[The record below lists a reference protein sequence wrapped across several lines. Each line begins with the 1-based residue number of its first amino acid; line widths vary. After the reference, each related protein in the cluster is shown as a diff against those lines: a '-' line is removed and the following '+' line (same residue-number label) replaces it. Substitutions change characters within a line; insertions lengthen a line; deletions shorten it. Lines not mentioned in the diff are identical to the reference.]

1 MQNDELMNRDDR
13 KKRQELDETRNVLT
27 FLKKDI
33 IENIDE
39 YVDIAFEDEQTKKPL
54 ENPDFRIAFPSIGI
68 ETTKCNP
75 SGQNKK
81 KGANKTGKMKVFR
94 KFCDE
99 FLKTDYIQSLTK
111 DCKLSFYITP
121 SYEIYRR
128 DFSYEELCSE
138 LIERIERLRSQRQTP
153 LDGIQLIRRVKISW
167 ALNDNFV
174 GIHHQTSGRFP
185 IEWEAI
191 KKCIDE
197 KDEKYKHYVTKKC
210 WLNIFV
216 PFVENRCVD
225 CIDLG
230 KSTIEDVKERLIAS
244 NFERI
249 FVTSEMPNDILVIKD
264 GENFNIPT
272 IDDIYDSF
280 DESSKSET

>member
-1 MQNDELMNRDDR
+1 MYNDELMNKIDN
-13 KKRQELDETRNVLT
+13 KKLQELNEIRNVLS

-33 IENIDE
+33 VEKIDE
-39 YVDIAFEDEQTKKPL
+39 YVSIASLDERTNKPL
-54 ENPDFRIAFPSIGI
+54 ENPDFRIIFPNIGI

-75 SGQNKK
+75 SGLCKK

-99 FLKTDYIQSLTK
+99 FLKTDYIQNLTK

-121 SYEIYRR
+121 TYEIYRR
-128 DFSYEELCSE
+128 DFSCEELCSE
-138 LIERIERLRSQRQTP
+138 LKERIEILRSQRQTP
-153 LDGIQLIRRVKISW
+153 LACIRLIRRVKVSW

-197 KDEKYKHYVTKKC
+197 KDEKYKHYVTPKC

-225 CIDLG
+225 CIDIG
-230 KSTIEDVKERLIAS
+230 EHTIEDIKKRLIAS

-249 FVTSEMPNDILVIKD
+249 FITSEIPNDILVIKD
-264 GENFNIPT
+264 GVKVSIPT
-272 IDDIYDSF
+272 IDDIEDSF
-280 DESSKSET
+280 CE

>member
-1 MQNDELMNRDDR
+1 MNKIDN
-13 KKRQELDETRNVLT
+13 KKDQELDEIRNVIT
-27 FLKKDI
+27 FLEKDI
-33 IENIDE
+33 VENINE
-39 YVDIAFEDEQTKKPL
+39 YVSISSQDALTKKPL
-54 ENPDFRIAFPSIGI
+54 ENPDFRIAFPNIGI

-75 SGQNKK
+75 SGLYKK
-81 KGANKTGKMKVFR
+81 KGTNKTGKMKVFR
-94 KFCDE
+94 KFCDK
-99 FLKTDYIQSLTK
+99 FLKTDYIQNLTK

-121 SYEIYRR
+121 TYEIYRR
-128 DFSYEELCSE
+128 DFSCEELCSE
-138 LIERIERLRSQRQTP
+138 LKERIEILRSQRQTP
-153 LDGIQLIRRVKISW
+153 LACIRLIRRVKVSW

-174 GIHHQTSGRFP
+174 GIHHQISGRFP
-185 IEWEAI
+185 IEWEGI

-249 FVTSEMPNDILVIKD
+249 FVTSEMRNDLLVIKD
-264 GENFNIPT
+264 GADFNIPT
-272 IDDIYDSF
+272 IDDINDSF
-280 DESSKSET
+280 DESSKLGT